1 MPEDR
6 PSPKEVEDD
15 QLFDAWLTRFD
26 RKMQKLT
33 YERQR
38 QEAKRPRT

>member
-6 PSPKEVEDD
+6 PSQKEIDSD
-15 QLFDAWLTRFD
+15 QLFDSWLVRFD

-38 QEAKRPRT
+38 QEAKRHR